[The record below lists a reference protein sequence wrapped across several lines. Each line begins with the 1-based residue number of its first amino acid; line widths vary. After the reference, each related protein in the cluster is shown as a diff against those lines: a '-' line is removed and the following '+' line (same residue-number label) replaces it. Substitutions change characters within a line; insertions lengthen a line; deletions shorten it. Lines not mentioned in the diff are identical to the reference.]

1 MAEALCAR
9 QIDCMASVATEYGR
23 EVMRQQEHLVIR
35 EGRMG
40 EPEMEELMRTGTFL
54 AVVDATHPYA
64 VEVTEHIKESAKK
77 TNLPYLRLSRST
89 AAEREI
95 AEHEWMIHTVADTQE
110 CVELLSKLPG
120 NILLTTGSKELHAY
134 AAREEIRERLFVRVL
149 PGVESIEICHRE
161 QIPGKQIIA
170 MQGPFGTELNEAL
183 IRQYDI
189 GVLVTKE
196 SGQAGGFPEKIRAAE
211 HRKIPVVMI
220 QNPEQAGGMSM
231 EKVLSEI
238 ETLCGKKSGTKRQPL
253 QISLVGIGMG
263 NTKLFTGEAREAIG
277 QAKAVCGAKRLLAAA
292 DTLIAPD
299 AEKREAYLPAD
310 LLPYIY
316 SCRERKIG
324 RIAIL
329 FSGDTGFYSGA
340 EAVYKALQEEV
351 RLGKLQ
357 AGITICPGISS
368 LSYLAA
374 RAGKS
379 WQDAKI
385 VSTHGREADVTAYVR
400 SEENVFLIVSGR
412 SDLIRIG
419 EELEAAGLSGVEL
432 TIGYQLSYKEERIW
446 HGTPEVCRTLKDDGL
461 YACLIENPGA
471 QGETLAPGVP
481 DRWFVR
487 GRVPMTKEEIRWLSL
502 CRLGLKSQSV
512 FYDIG
517 SGTGSIAVE
526 AALRSKQ
533 LRVYAVEHG
542 EEACGL
548 IAENASRAG
557 VKNLVVVK
565 GEAPECL
572 GELPVPTHAFIGGSG
587 GRLREILLAL
597 REKNP
602 NVRVVL
608 NAVSL
613 ETVAEVV
620 ALWKELLICEEEITQ
635 IAVSRAKKAGSH
647 HLMQAE
653 NPIYV
658 ISFSLSENGEGEEQ
672 KPDRREER

>member
-1 MAEALCAR
+1 M
-9 QIDCMASVATEYGR
+9 
-23 EVMRQQEHLVIR
+23 
-35 EGRMG
+35 
-40 EPEMEELMRTGTFL
+40 
-54 AVVDATHPYA
+54 
-64 VEVTEHIKESAKK
+64 
-77 TNLPYLRLSRST
+77 
-89 AAEREI
+89 
-95 AEHEWMIHTVADTQE
+95 
-110 CVELLSKLPG
+110 
-120 NILLTTGSKELHAY
+120 
-134 AAREEIRERLFVRVL
+134 
-149 PGVESIEICHRE
+149 
-161 QIPGKQIIA
+161 
-170 MQGPFGTELNEAL
+170 
-183 IRQYDI
+183 
-189 GVLVTKE
+189 
-196 SGQAGGFPEKIRAAE
+196 
-211 HRKIPVVMI
+211 
-220 QNPEQAGGMSM
+220 
-231 EKVLSEI
+231 
-238 ETLCGKKSGTKRQPL
+238 
-253 QISLVGIGMG
+253 
-263 NTKLFTGEAREAIG
+263 
-277 QAKAVCGAKRLLAAA
+277 
-292 DTLIAPD
+292 
-299 AEKREAYLPAD
+299 
-310 LLPYIY
+310 
-316 SCRERKIG
+316 
-324 RIAIL
+324 
-329 FSGDTGFYSGA
+329 
-340 EAVYKALQEEV
+340 QEEV

-602 NVRVVL
+602 HVRVVL

>member
-1 MAEALCAR
+1 MR
-9 QIDCMASVATEYGR
+9 R
-23 EVMRQQEHLVIR
+23 E
-35 EGRMG
+35 
-40 EPEMEELMRTGTFL
+40 
-54 AVVDATHPYA
+54 
-64 VEVTEHIKESAKK
+64 KK
-77 TNLPYLRLSRST
+77 
-89 AAEREI
+89 
-95 AEHEWMIHTVADTQE
+95 
-110 CVELLSKLPG
+110 
-120 NILLTTGSKELHAY
+120 
-134 AAREEIRERLFVRVL
+134 
-149 PGVESIEICHRE
+149 
-161 QIPGKQIIA
+161 
-170 MQGPFGTELNEAL
+170 
-183 IRQYDI
+183 
-189 GVLVTKE
+189 
-196 SGQAGGFPEKIRAAE
+196 
-211 HRKIPVVMI
+211 
-220 QNPEQAGGMSM
+220 
-231 EKVLSEI
+231 
-238 ETLCGKKSGTKRQPL
+238 
-253 QISLVGIGMG
+253 
-263 NTKLFTGEAREAIG
+263 
-277 QAKAVCGAKRLLAAA
+277 
-292 DTLIAPD
+292 
-299 AEKREAYLPAD
+299 
-310 LLPYIY
+310 
-316 SCRERKIG
+316 
-324 RIAIL
+324 
-329 FSGDTGFYSGA
+329 
-340 EAVYKALQEEV
+340 
-351 RLGKLQ
+351 
-357 AGITICPGISS
+357 
-368 LSYLAA
+368 
-374 RAGKS
+374 
-379 WQDAKI
+379 
-385 VSTHGREADVTAYVR
+385 
-400 SEENVFLIVSGR
+400 VFLIVSGR

-620 ALWKELLICEEEITQ
+620 ALRKELLICDEEITQ

>member
-1 MAEALCAR
+1 
-9 QIDCMASVATEYGR
+9 
-23 EVMRQQEHLVIR
+23 
-35 EGRMG
+35 
-40 EPEMEELMRTGTFL
+40 
-54 AVVDATHPYA
+54 
-64 VEVTEHIKESAKK
+64 
-77 TNLPYLRLSRST
+77 
-89 AAEREI
+89 
-95 AEHEWMIHTVADTQE
+95 
-110 CVELLSKLPG
+110 
-120 NILLTTGSKELHAY
+120 
-134 AAREEIRERLFVRVL
+134 
-149 PGVESIEICHRE
+149 
-161 QIPGKQIIA
+161 
-170 MQGPFGTELNEAL
+170 
-183 IRQYDI
+183 
-189 GVLVTKE
+189 
-196 SGQAGGFPEKIRAAE
+196 
-211 HRKIPVVMI
+211 
-220 QNPEQAGGMSM
+220 
-231 EKVLSEI
+231 
-238 ETLCGKKSGTKRQPL
+238 
-253 QISLVGIGMG
+253 MG
-263 NTKLFTGEAREAIG
+263 NTKLFTGEAGEAIG
-277 QAKAVCGAKRLLAAA
+277 QAEAVCGAKRLLAAA

-385 VSTHGREADVTAYVR
+385 VSTHGREADVTACVR
-400 SEENVFLIVSGR
+400 REKKVFLIVSGR

-432 TIGYQLSYKEERIW
+432 TIGYQLSYREERIW

-572 GELPVPTHAFIGGSG
+572 GKLPVPTHAFIGGSG

-620 ALWKELLICEEEITQ
+620 ALRKELLICDEEITQ